1 MEKKGFIKG
10 FVMVPKQLILDTNL
24 SNNAKVLFI
33 YIRSLSENFRTLRNS
48 NLRQKLGISLKTLQ
62 NCKAELIKHGYLKI
76 YRRKSANYYYIL
88 VGKRDV
94 DKLKTKQNLPSQSE

>member
-10 FVMVPKQLILDTNL
+10 FVMVPKQLVLDTNL

-48 NLRQKLGISLKTLQ
+48 NLKQKLGISTNTLQ
-62 NCKAELIKHGYLKI
+62 NCKAELVKYGYLKI
-76 YRRKSANYYYIL
+76 YRRKSANYYFLMGSKANVNKI
-88 VGKRDV
+88 KS
-94 DKLKTKQNLPSQSE
+94 TQNMGG

>member
-10 FVMVPKQLILDTNL
+10 FVMVPKQLVLDTNL

-33 YIRSLSENFRTLRNS
+33 YIRSLSENFRTLRNR

-62 NCKAELIKHGYLKI
+62 NCKAELIKYGYLKI

-94 DKLKTKQNLPSQSE
+94 NKLKTKQNLPSQSE

>member
-10 FVMVPKQLILDTNL
+10 FVMVPKQLVLDTNL

-33 YIRSLSENFRTLRNS
+33 YIRSLSENFRTLRNR

-76 YRRKSANYYYIL
+76 YRRKSANYYFLMGSKVNVNKI
-88 VGKRDV
+88 KS
-94 DKLKTKQNLPSQSE
+94 TQNMGG